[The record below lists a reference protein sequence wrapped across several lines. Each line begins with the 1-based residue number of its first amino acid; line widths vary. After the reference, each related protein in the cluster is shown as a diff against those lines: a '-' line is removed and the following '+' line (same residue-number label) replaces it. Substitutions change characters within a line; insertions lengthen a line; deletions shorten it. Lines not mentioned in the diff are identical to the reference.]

1 MSRIGKKAVQI
12 PSGVTV
18 TISGDV
24 VNAKGAKGTLAM
36 TLPKRVHA
44 AVEQNTLVVRRDGDS
59 KPEREQHGTAR
70 SKLQNLMLGV
80 SQGYQ
85 KVLEIEGVGYRAQ
98 LQGNLLSIALG
109 GIKPALY
116 SVPSALQITV
126 ENNTKI
132 TIRGT
137 SKELVGEAAAEIRKF
152 YPPEPYKGKGI
163 HYEGEHIRRKAGK
176 TAAA

>member
-18 TISGDV
+18 TVTGDV
-24 VNAKGAKGTLAM
+24 VNAKGAKGAMAM
-36 TLPKRVHA
+36 TMPNRVRI
-44 AVEQNTLVVRRDGDS
+44 AVEQGHLVVSRAGDS

-70 SKLQNLMLGV
+70 SKLQNLMQGV
-80 SQGYQ
+80 AQGYQ

-98 LQGNLLSIALG
+98 VQGNQLSIALG
-109 GIKPALY
+109 GIKPALF
-116 SVPSALQITV
+116 SVPSDLQITV

-132 TIRGT
+132 TIRGV
-137 SKELVGEAAAEIRKF
+137 SKEHVGEAAAEIRKF

>member
-18 TISGDV
+18 TINGEV
-24 VNAKGAKGTLAM
+24 VNAQGAQGAMAM

-44 AVEQNTLVVRRDGDS
+44 AIEHGTLVVRRNGDS

-70 SKLQNLMLGV
+70 SKLQNLMMGV
-80 SQGYQ
+80 SQGYH

-98 LQGNLLSIALG
+98 VQGSLLSIALG
-109 GIKPALY
+109 GIKPALF
-116 SVPSALQITV
+116 SVPSDLKITV

-132 TIRGT
+132 TIRGV
-137 SKELVGEAAAEIRKF
+137 SKEHVGEAAAEIRKF